1 MEHWRTSLA
10 QNFQSVLERAEFDSQ
25 LALFTCLQFIS
36 SLFIVAD
43 TAWVLCCY
51 GDMI

>member
-25 LALFTCLQFIS
+25 LALSITCVCIS
-36 SLFIVAD
+36 YLHC
-43 TAWVLCCY
+43 LLY
-51 GDMI
+51 L